1 LVGALEGR
9 CGCDGWGFIAW
20 NGGILWSSALVSVF
34 ERPGW
39 SGIGACVCSEA
50 WAAWRHIFGR
60 AGRMGR
66 KKGMG
71 VGLMSGG
78 VRSEGSRLV
87 AIEFVG
93 RWDVA
98 GWVALQH

>member
-1 LVGALEGR
+1 MPGREGTQIWSARWKGGVDVMDGASLRGMAV
-9 CGCDGWGFIAW
+9 W
-20 NGGILWSSALVSVF
+20 WSSALVSVF

-93 RWDVA
+93 
-98 GWVALQH
+98 

>member
-1 LVGALEGR
+1 M
-9 CGCDGWGFIAW
+9 
-20 NGGILWSSALVSVF
+20 LWSSALVSVF

-39 SGIGACVCSEA
+39 SGIGACGCSEA

-78 VRSEGSRLV
+78 VRSEGSWLV

-93 RWDVA
+93 
-98 GWVALQH
+98 